1 MVGGPF
7 LFCIFD
13 RRFFSTE
20 FFSHNA
26 RKHTM
31 KTYSIIRFYRNRLLR
46 RIIRH
51 GLTLREAQ
59 EWCNDPETSGDGW
72 FDGYTEE

>member
-1 MVGGPF
+1 MYG
-7 LFCIFD
+7 FD
-13 RRFFSTE
+13 RRFFSPN

-26 RKHTM
+26 KKHAM
-31 KTYSIIRFYRNRLLR
+31 KTYSIIRFYRNRPNKTIR
-46 RIIRH
+46 R

-59 EWCNDPETSGDGW
+59 EWCDDPETSGNGW